1 MKRKVLFL
9 ATLALVITLTGACAT
24 LPPQTRPTDPVSFVG
39 KWVGSWQSMVRT
51 GYGDVK
57 VTIERPTSTRP
68 QHVVFH
74 VSLTNAVV
82 PGFSDEVRLQ
92 NGELIVERST
102 LSMLFRLYGS
112 DRLEATYHN
121 RRNNDRGTWSLAKKK
136 G

>member
-57 VTIERPTSTRP
+57 VTIERPTSEKP
-68 QHVVFH
+68 QYVVFH

-82 PGFSDEVRLQ
+82 PGFSDEARFE
-92 NGELIVERST
+92 NGELIVDRPT
-102 LSMLFRLYGS
+102 L
-112 DRLEATYHN
+112 RLEFQLRGNDQLVINYEN
-121 RRNNDRGTWSLAKKK
+121 RRIGDRGTWSLAKKK
-136 G
+136 D